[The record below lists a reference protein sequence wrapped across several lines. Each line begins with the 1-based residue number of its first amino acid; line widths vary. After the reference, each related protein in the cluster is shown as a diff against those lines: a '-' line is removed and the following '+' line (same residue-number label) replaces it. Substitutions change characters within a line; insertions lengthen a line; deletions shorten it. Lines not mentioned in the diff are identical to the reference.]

1 MSQRNIANPKNQTL
15 FSYLRHHCNKNGVD
29 LKYSIQNTQDN
40 KEVLILFTEY
50 GQYGSIGFGEEGK
63 LVCIARDRKLYRWA
77 RHEGFSE
84 DDIYDDSFL
93 EPILLEVSLEKLASI
108 LIEK

>member
-1 MSQRNIANPKNQTL
+1 MSK
-15 FSYLRHHCNKNGVD
+15 
-29 LKYSIQNTQDN
+29 SIIRAYTAWWPDADTTTRQEAQDQC
-40 KEVLILFTEY
+40 VTELWTACY
-50 GQYGSIGFGEEGK
+50 MRG
-63 LVCIARDRKLYRWA
+63 
-77 RHEGFSE
+77 EGFSE